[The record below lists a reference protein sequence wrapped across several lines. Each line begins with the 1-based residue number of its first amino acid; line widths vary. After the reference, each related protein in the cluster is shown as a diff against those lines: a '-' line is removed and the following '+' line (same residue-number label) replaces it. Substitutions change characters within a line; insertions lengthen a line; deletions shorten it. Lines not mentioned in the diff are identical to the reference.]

1 MAATAESVELLE
13 AQVRGHRWSRAH
25 RLKRLLATQPLGAI
39 GLVVFVLL
47 ITASAFAPLI
57 ATHDPYTQDPPVR
70 FNGPSGDHWFGTDDF
85 GRDLFSRIIYGSRI
99 SLAVGLAAVGFG
111 TTIGGVI
118 GIISAFYRR
127 VDLLLQRLI
136 DAWLAVPTLILAL
149 TIVAVFGAS
158 LINTI
163 AAIAT
168 AFVPR
173 SARVMRAQA
182 LSIQERPYVES
193 ARAAGAGDVRI
204 LVRHVSPN
212 CFAPYMI
219 LASSGLAGAIL
230 AEASLSFLGLG
241 TPAPAPSWGAM
252 LSGSVQQYAERA
264 PWLAI
269 FPGLAI
275 SFVVLGFNLFGDSLR
290 DILDPRLRGS

>member
-1 MAATAESVELLE
+1 MAATAESVEHLE
-13 AQVRGHRWSRAH
+13 AQLRGHRWSMAR
-25 RLKRLLATQPLGAI
+25 RLRRLLATQPLGAI
-39 GLVVFVLL
+39 GLVVFLLL
-47 ITASAFAPLI
+47 ITASAFAPII
-57 ATHDPYTQDPPVR
+57 ATHDPYFQDVPVR
-70 FNGPSGDHWFGTDDF
+70 FTGPSGEHWFGTDDF

-111 TTIGGVI
+111 TTAGAVI

-127 VDLLLQRLI
+127 VDLLLQRVI

-173 SARVMRAQA
+173 AARVMRAQA

-193 ARAAGAGDVRI
+193 ARAAGAGDMRI